1 MGRAYSEELD
11 RMQDTLAWAASVE
24 LPSVATFCEQSTNLF
39 LVVIGSGGSF
49 TVATALAA
57 HISGLRQDFAQAMT
71 PLQYVQC
78 ADGLPS
84 HRVLLVSAEGK
95 NRDILHATRK
105 ALSAAAA
112 CDVLTFSHTSPLAA
126 LVGAEPSARLFF
138 FDPPWG
144 RDGYLATNSLL
155 ASVVLGLRLHGV
167 DIDGRLLG
175 AFLPLYRTTDKLNAL
190 AGDVARTGRLL
201 ALHGAHGLVAAV
213 DAESKLAE
221 AAFAFTQVSDFRQF
235 AHGRH
240 IQLARPDAPVPIIA
254 FVGPDDEALWH
265 ATHAEIPEQV
275 TIFTCALPK
284 DAPAAA
290 IVGLLVVMALVE
302 KVAAIRGQDPGQPDV
317 PDFARRI
324 HALDT
329 SSFVSR
335 PASTVVNPKIA
346 ALECSMSC
354 ESAVQ
359 AGARYLAQLRHARF
373 AALVLDFD
381 GTMCETAKREDGLDP
396 RLTPIVIKLLQHGI
410 TIAFASGRGNS
421 LHEDL
426 QARLPQDVWPS
437 CLLGCYSGSLV
448 TPLAQ
453 PWPTTATD
461 SQVDEIQRQLEALG
475 VSAENGFKLSAR
487 MAQLTIRR
495 KNGDGVDTLFTLC
508 SSLVLGRTGWRVFR
522 SAHSVDVL
530 APVAVKSAVV
540 DALADQLALDPLT
553 EICRIGDRGEP
564 AGNDSELLGQG
575 LSLSVDGVSADPA
588 SCWFFGDM
596 SLNPVERAAHYL
608 GALVLEDGR
617 ARFDDR
623 VLALWEEQLA

>member
-24 LPSVATFCEQSTNLF
+24 LPVAANIGEQPSNLF

-57 HISGLRQDFAQAMT
+57 HTSGLCQGFAQAMT

-78 ADGLPS
+78 VDSFPP

-105 ALSAAAA
+105 ALSAAVS
-112 CDVLTFSHTSPLAA
+112 CDVLTFSHASPLAELA
-126 LVGAEPSARLFF
+126 GAEPSARVFF

-155 ASVVLGLRLHGV
+155 ASVVIGLRLHGV

-190 AGDVARTGRLL
+190 AGEVARTGRLL
-201 ALHGAHGLVAAV
+201 ALHGGYGLVAVV

-221 AAFAFTQVSDFRQF
+221 AAFAFTQMSDFRQF

-240 IQLARPDAPVPIIA
+240 IQLARPDATVPIIA
-254 FVGPDDEALWH
+254 FVDPGDEALWN
-265 ATHAEIPEQV
+265 ATRAEIPEQV
-275 TIFTCALPK
+275 TIFTCTLPN
-284 DAPAAA
+284 DASAAA
-290 IVGLLVVMALVE
+290 IVGLLVVMALIE
-302 KVAAIRGQDPGQPDV
+302 KVAAILGQDPGQPDV
-317 PDFARRI
+317 PDFARKI

-329 SSFVSR
+329 SLLVSR
-335 PASTVVNPKIA
+335 PDSTAANPKLA
-346 ALECSMSC
+346 VLQSSLSC

-359 AGARYLAQLRHARF
+359 AGARYLAQLRRARF

-381 GTMCETAKREDGLDP
+381 GTMCETAKRGNGLDP
-396 RLTPIVIKLLQHGI
+396 RLTPIVIRLLKHGI

-426 QARLPQDVWPS
+426 QARLPQDVWS
-437 CLLGCYSGSLV
+437 RCVLGCYSGSLV

-453 PWPTTATD
+453 PWPMSATD
-461 SQVDEIQRQLEALG
+461 PLVSEVQRRLEILG
-475 VSAENGFKLSAR
+475 INAESGFKLSAR
-487 MAQLTIRR
+487 VAQLTIRR
-495 KNGDGVDTLFTLC
+495 KEGDGVDALFSLC
-508 SSLVLGRTGWRVFR
+508 SSLVHGRTGWRVFR
-522 SAHSVDVL
+522 SAHSVDIL
-530 APVAVKSAVV
+530 APAAVKSAVV
-540 DALADQLALDPLT
+540 DVLVDQLALNPLT
-553 EICRIGDRGEP
+553 EVCRIGDRGEP
-564 AGNDSELLGQG
+564 TGNDSELLAQG
-575 LSLSVDGVSADPA
+575 LSLSVDGVSADPN
-588 SCWFFGDM
+588 SCWFFGEM
-596 SLNPVERAAHYL
+596 SISPVERAAHYL
-608 GALVLEDGR
+608 GALVVEDGW

-623 VLALWEEQLA
+623 VLALWEERLA

>member
-11 RMQDTLAWAASVE
+11 RLQDTLAWAAGVG
-24 LPSVATFCEQSTNLF
+24 LPAMATVGVHPTNF
-39 LVVIGSGGSF
+39 ALVVIGSGGSF

-57 HISGLRQDFAQAMT
+57 NMSSLGQDFAQAMT

-78 ADGLPS
+78 ADSLPP

-112 CDVLTFSHTSPLAA
+112 CDVLTFSHTSPLAE
-126 LVGAEPSARLFF
+126 LVGVEPSARVFI

-155 ASVVLGLRLHGV
+155 ASVVLGLRLQGV

-175 AFLPLYRTTDKLNAL
+175 AFLPLYRSTDKLNAL
-190 AGDVARTGRLL
+190 AGEVARTGRLL

-213 DAESKLAE
+213 DVESKLAE
-221 AAFAFTQVSDFRQF
+221 AAFAFTQMSDFRQF

-254 FVGPDDEALWH
+254 FVDPGDEALWH
-265 ATHAEIPEQV
+265 ATRAEIPEQIA
-275 TIFTCALPK
+275 IFTCALPK
-284 DAPAAA
+284 DASAAA

-302 KVAAIRGQDPGQPDV
+302 KVAAILGQDPGQPDV

-329 SSFVSR
+329 SLLVSR
-335 PASTVVNPKIA
+335 PGSTAVNPKLA
-346 ALECSMSC
+346 ALQSSMSC

-359 AGARYLAQLRHARF
+359 AGARYLAQLRRARF

-381 GTMCETAKREDGLDP
+381 GTMCETVKRGDGLDP
-396 RLTPIVIKLLQHGI
+396 RLTPVVIKLLRHGI

-426 QARLPQDVWPS
+426 QARLPQDVWPR

-453 PWPTTATD
+453 SWPTATTD
-461 SQVDEIQRQLEALG
+461 PLVSEIQRRLEMLG
-475 VSAENGFKLSAR
+475 VNAESGFKLSAR
-487 MAQLTIRR
+487 VAQLTIRR
-495 KNGDGVDTLFTLC
+495 KEGDGVDALFTLC
-508 SSLVLGRTGWRVFR
+508 SSLVHGRTGWRVFR

-530 APVAVKSAVV
+530 APGAVKSAVV
-540 DALADQLALDPLT
+540 DVLADHLALDPLT
-553 EICRIGDRGEP
+553 EVCRIGDRGEP
-564 AGNDSELLGQG
+564 TGNDSELLAQG

-588 SCWFFGDM
+588 SCWFFGEM
-596 SLNPVERAAHYL
+596 SISPVERAAHYL
-608 GALVLEDGR
+608 GALVVEDGW

-623 VLALWEEQLA
+623 VLALWEKRLA

>member
-11 RMQDTLAWAASVE
+11 RMQDTLLWATSVE
-24 LPSVATFCEQSTNLF
+24 LPAAATIAEQSSSLF

-57 HISGLRQDFAQAMT
+57 YMSSLRQNFAQGMT

-78 ADGLPS
+78 VDHLPP

-95 NRDILHATRK
+95 NRDILHAARK
-105 ALSAAAA
+105 ALSTAMT
-112 CDVLTFSHTSPLAA
+112 CDVLTFSHASPLVA
-126 LVGAEPSARLFF
+126 LAEAEPSPRVFS

-155 ASVVLGLRLHGV
+155 ASIVLGLRLQGV
-167 DIDGRLLG
+167 DINGQLLG
-175 AFLPLYRTTDKLNAL
+175 AFLPLYRTTEMLNRL
-190 AGDVARTGRLL
+190 ASEVARTGRLL
-201 ALHGAHGLVAAV
+201 ALHGSGGLVAAI

-221 AAFAFTQVSDFRQF
+221 AAFAFTQISDFRQF

-240 IQLARPDAPVPIIA
+240 IQLARLDAPVPVIA

-275 TIFTCALPK
+275 VTFTCALPK
-284 DAPAAA
+284 DAPAAS

-302 KVAAIRGQDPGQPDV
+302 KVAAIQGQDPGQPKV
-317 PDFARRI
+317 PNFARRI

-329 SSFVSR
+329 SILISR
-335 PASTVVNPKIA
+335 PASTAVNPKIA
-346 ALECSMSC
+346 VLESFMSR
-354 ESAVQ
+354 ESAVR
-359 AGARYLAQLRHARF
+359 AGAGYLAQFRKPRF

-381 GTMCETAKREDGLDP
+381 GTMCETAKREYGLDP
-396 RLTPIVIKLLQHGI
+396 RLTPIVIRLLQHGI

-426 QARLPQDVWPS
+426 RAKLPLDVWPR

-461 SQVDEIQRQLEALG
+461 PKVIEIQGQLEALG
-475 VSAENGFKLSAR
+475 VRPENGFKLSAR
-487 MAQLTIRR
+487 VAQLTIRR
-495 KNGDGVDTLFTLC
+495 KKGDGVDALFTLC
-508 SSLVLGRTGWRVFR
+508 SSLVQGRTGWRVFK

-530 APVAVKSAVV
+530 TPLAIKSAVV
-540 DALADQLALDPLT
+540 DVLAHQSTLDPLT

-575 LSLSVDGVSADPA
+575 LSLSVDGVSPDPS
-588 SCWFFGDM
+588 SCWLFGDM
-596 SLNPVERAAHYL
+596 SLAPVERAAHYL
-608 GALVLEDGR
+608 GALVLEDGW

-623 VLALWEEQLA
+623 VLARWEEQLA

>member
-11 RMQDTLAWAASVE
+11 RMQDTLAWAAGVR
-24 LPSVATFCEQSTNLF
+24 LPAVAAVGEQLTSLSQ
-39 LVVIGSGGSF
+39 VVIGSGGSF

-57 HISGLRQDFAQAMT
+57 HLSGLRQGFAQAMT
-71 PLQYVQC
+71 PLQYVQR
-78 ADGLPS
+78 ADGLPP

-95 NRDILHATRK
+95 NRDILHAARK

-112 CDVLTFSHTSPLAA
+112 CHVLTFSHASPLVA
-126 LVGAEPSARLFF
+126 LAGAEPSARVLCFE
-138 FDPPWG
+138 PPWG

-167 DIDGRLLG
+167 DIDGHLLG
-175 AFLPLYRTTDKLNAL
+175 AFLPLYRATGKLNAL
-190 AGDVARTGRLL
+190 AGEVARTGRLL
-201 ALHGAHGLVAAV
+201 ALHGTHGLVAAV

-240 IQLARPDAPVPIIA
+240 IQLARPDASVPVIA
-254 FVGPDDEALWH
+254 FVGPDDEALWR
-265 ATHAEIPEQV
+265 ATRAEIPEHV
-275 TIFTCALPK
+275 NVFTCALPK

-290 IVGLLVVMALVE
+290 IVGLLIVMALVE
-302 KVAAIRGQDPGQPDV
+302 KVAAILGQDPGQPDV

-335 PASTVVNPKIA
+335 PVSTAVNPKLA
-346 ALECSMSC
+346 ALEMSMSSG
-354 ESAVQ
+354 SAMQ
-359 AGARYLAQLRHARF
+359 AGMNYLARLRQARF

-396 RLTPIVIKLLQHGI
+396 RLTPIVTKLLQHGI

-426 QARLPQDVWPS
+426 LARLPQDVWPR
-437 CLLGCYSGSLV
+437 CFLGCYSGSLV

-453 PWPTTATD
+453 SWPETTTD
-461 SQVDEIQRQLEALG
+461 LQVDDIQRQLAALG
-475 VSAENGFKLSAR
+475 VRPENGFKLSAR
-487 MAQLTIRR
+487 VAQLTIRD
-495 KNGDGVDTLFTLC
+495 KKGDDVDALFTLC
-508 SSLVLGRTGWRVFR
+508 SSLVQGRAGWRVFR

-530 APVAVKSAVV
+530 APGAVKSAVV
-540 DALADQLALDPLT
+540 DVLAHQLALDPLT

-564 AGNDSELLGQG
+564 TGNDSELLAQG

-588 SCWFFGDM
+588 SCWLFGEASM
-596 SLNPVERAAHYL
+596 SPVERAAHYL
-608 GALVLEDGR
+608 GSLIFEDGR

-623 VLALWEEQLA
+623 VLVLWEEQLA